1 MSRTCGATLR
11 VRLASSTP
19 ALLFRVVRLPVFIF
33 FVVAHFFIAV
43 GCSVFSAFFFVRPV
57 ALRDED
63 LIVRGYGRM
72 HTRICEVRLLALAE
86 VFKGP

>member
-1 MSRTCGATLR
+1 M
-11 VRLASSTP
+11 
-19 ALLFRVVRLPVFIF
+19 
-33 FVVAHFFIAV
+33 

-72 HTRICEVRLLALAE
+72 HTRIREVRLLALADGHGARF
-86 VFKGP
+86 VGALLVGLAARLSGRQTKHPSTYILVV